1 MRGPCGWIAPD
12 IDHYSLLNGVLHIKS
27 TLEDGAHTYALR
39 DPNKHVV
46 TAGTTYAEDSLLL
59 IANCIA
65 KYGGQRTPM
74 LQYTPSVFATV
85 GRLPS
90 GRVALSWQT
99 ATLFDNE
106 QFTATIFGS
115 SWSEAEAL
123 VQTLTWKVDIYTY
136 ITGARPDQPQFEADG
151 GAVMVIVHSGH
162 LSFDCRKGHSTYR
175 VTAPPPVAAQKQ
187 LPPTG
192 SGVKNED
199 YWNYSI
205 SYQEVMNM
213 FNNGGN
219 GTLDFDARYKEDF
232 SRREPLTGM
241 TLSNGVEFGTKFE
254 SDNADPPKFNLAGVS
269 IFRAN
274 TPDAFPAKF
283 SFEANS
289 AWGFVEEGFSSNKK
303 VEVQVDINRDV

>member
-1 MRGPCGWIAPD
+1 MSDAELIDSIRRFSRRLSAPHSSNGKLRRSLITSSSLPRSSARRG
-12 IDHYSLLNGVLHIKS
+12 
-27 TLEDGAHTYALR
+27 
-39 DPNKHVV
+39 
-46 TAGTTYAEDSLLL
+46 
-59 IANCIA
+59 
-65 KYGGQRTPM
+65 
-74 LQYTPSVFATV
+74 
-85 GRLPS
+85 
-90 GRVALSWQT
+90 
-99 ATLFDNE
+99 
-106 QFTATIFGS
+106 
-115 SWSEAEAL
+115 
-123 VQTLTWKVDIYTY
+123 
-136 ITGARPDQPQFEADG
+136 PQFEADG
-151 GAVMVIVHSGH
+151 GAVMVVIVHSGH

-175 VTAPPPVAAQKQ
+175 VTATPPVAAQKQ

-199 YWNYSI
+199 YWNWNYSI

-213 FNNGGN
+213 FDNGGN

-232 SRREPLTGM
+232 SRREPLTGI

-254 SDNADPPKFNLAGVS
+254 SDNTDPPKFNLAGVS

>member
-1 MRGPCGWIAPD
+1 
-12 IDHYSLLNGVLHIKS
+12 
-27 TLEDGAHTYALR
+27 
-39 DPNKHVV
+39 
-46 TAGTTYAEDSLLL
+46 
-59 IANCIA
+59 
-65 KYGGQRTPM
+65 M
-74 LQYTPSVFATV
+74 LQYALLADAPAVKLPFHGNTPLATTPPSTF
-85 GRLPS
+85 GTQLPLIPAMSDAELINAIRRL
-90 GRVALSWQT
+90 QT
-99 ATLFDNE
+99 TTLFDNE

-115 SWSEAEAL
+115 SWSEAESL

-136 ITGARPDQPQFEADG
+136 ITGAWPDQPQFEADG
-151 GAVMVIVHSGH
+151 GAVMVVIVHSGH

-175 VTAPPPVAAQKQ
+175 VTATPPVAAQKQ

-199 YWNYSI
+199 YWNWNYSI

-213 FNNGGN
+213 FDNGGN

-232 SRREPLTGM
+232 SRREPLTGI

-254 SDNADPPKFNLAGVS
+254 SDNTDPPKFNLAGVS

-283 SFEANS
+283 CET
-289 AWGFVEEGFSSNKK
+289 
-303 VEVQVDINRDV
+303 